1 MTGIKVNFVLDLD
14 VVEKGKE
21 HFNLII
27 IMIVFHLKGVV
38 VVVVIGTLVESEII
52 IDCLKNASECISN
65 NNIKSQN

>member
-1 MTGIKVNFVLDLD
+1 MTEIKVNFVLDLD
-14 VVEKGKE
+14 VVEKGNE

-27 IMIVFHLKGVV
+27 IMIVFHLKGF
-38 VVVVIGTLVESEII
+38 VVVVIGTLVESDII